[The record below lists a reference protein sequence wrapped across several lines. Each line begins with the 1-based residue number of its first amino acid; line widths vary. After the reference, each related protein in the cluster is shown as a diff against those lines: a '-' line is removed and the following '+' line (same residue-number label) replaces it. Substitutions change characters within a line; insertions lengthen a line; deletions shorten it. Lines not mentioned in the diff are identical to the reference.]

1 MLRRIFNSAATIPLA
16 SLLILLGLASFLA
29 GGTTLTVQFFHFMKS
44 GHDITVPNETIT
56 LDVVP
61 STQYAIYHRVT
72 GSHITEN
79 RPAAEIPETIE
90 INLTDAASGEPI
102 EMTTVNWY
110 MNTSFF
116 GLRTRRQAIR
126 QFSSPDTETISLQ
139 VAGLDAETVFY
150 VGRTHRVFN
159 ENDLPMYLAWLIAS
173 LLLVVIAAGL
183 ILNRMIRTTPEL
195 SIRNE
200 LL

>member
-16 SLLILLGLASFLA
+16 SLLILLGLASFIA

-61 STQYAIYHRVT
+61 NTQYAIYHRVT

-90 INLTDAASGEPI
+90 INLADASSGEPI

-126 QFSSPDTETISLQ
+126 QFTSPDNEAVSLQ

-173 LLLVVIAAGL
+173 LLLVIIAAGL

>member
-79 RPAAEIPETIE
+79 RPPAEIPETIE
-90 INLTDAASGEPI
+90 INLTNASSGDPI